1 MLTPGSYKYSVK
13 ASLGGQTLNMTQVT
27 EVKKDAAGW
36 TVVQTANTPMG
47 ESSDTAL
54 LNADDLTLRK
64 RTVKSGPMSIEVEV
78 KDGKAS
84 GKISGMGPERP
95 IAVDLGGPLF
105 ADAGDMFLTLATL
118 PLKEGYTVGYRNLDT
133 QKMKVKLMQ
142 LKVTGSEQV
151 TVAAGSFDT
160 YKLEISSDTGDKFT
174 AWVDK
179 ATHKPVKM
187 EQVIPAMGGATL
199 SSELQP

>member
-1 MLTPGSYKYSVK
+1 
-13 ASLGGQTLNMTQVT
+13 MT
-27 EVKKDAAGW
+27 
-36 TVVQTANTPMG
+36 
-47 ESSDTAL
+47 
-54 LNADDLTLRK
+54 
-64 RTVKSGPMSIEVEV
+64 IEVEV

-84 GKISGMGPERP
+84 GKLSGVGQDRP

-118 PLKEGYTVGYRNLDT
+118 PLKEGYTASYRNMDT

-151 TVAAGSFDT
+151 TVAAGTFDT
-160 YKLEISSDTGDKFT
+160 YKLEVSSDTGDKFT

-179 ATHKPVKM
+179 ATRKPVKM
-187 EQVIPAMGGATL
+187 DQVLPSMGGATL